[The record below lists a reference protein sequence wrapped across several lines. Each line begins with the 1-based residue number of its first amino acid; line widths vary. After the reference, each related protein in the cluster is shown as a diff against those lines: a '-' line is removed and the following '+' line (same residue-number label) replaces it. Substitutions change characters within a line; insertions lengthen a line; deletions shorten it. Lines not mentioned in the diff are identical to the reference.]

1 MLMKSRIL
9 SIMQICFIYLF
20 ITFNLYAQ
28 VYKDSSFYKLDSFY
42 MSIQKKIDSDTTQNA
57 FRLMLIGLN
66 KAAYLSK
73 SYSKEDTFFKYIR
86 FVYDR
91 WPHEAYYHDFVNDI
105 ATTKHINKVYSVRF
119 PYTYKYMINI
129 RDSIEK
135 TYNKSL
141 QEKLNQLFTS
151 DQKDRLIF
159 DKLLARA
166 NMSTSTLKK
175 EAEKIDRNDLY
186 RINQIDSIIKIHG
199 YPGKSLVGLKYSHYA
214 LIIIQHSQST
224 ELIKYLNVLENS
236 VKKGD
241 LSKGNFA
248 LFIDRL
254 LIGTNRRQLFGTQY
268 QTINGEI
275 LIFPIGNPEYLDER
289 RINFGFIRFKD
300 EFRNLQKN
308 LKNSKS

>member
-1 MLMKSRIL
+1 MNFRIL
-9 SIMQICFIYLF
+9 SIMQVCFIYLF
-20 ITFNLYAQ
+20 ISFNLNGQ
-28 VYKDSSFYKLDSFY
+28 VDKDSSIYKMDSFY
-42 MSIQKKIDSDTTQNA
+42 MSIQKTIDSDTTPNS
-57 FRLMLIGLN
+57 FRLMLTGLN

-73 SYSKEDTFFKYIR
+73 SYSKEDTFFKYIK

-91 WPHEAYYHDFVNDI
+91 WPHEAYYHNFVNDI
-105 ATTKHINKVYSVRF
+105 ATTKHINKVYPMRF
-119 PYTYKYMINI
+119 PYTYKYMIHI

-135 TYNKSL
+135 TYDKSL

-159 DKLLARA
+159 NKLLARA
-166 NMSTSTLKK
+166 NISNNTIKE
-175 EAEKIDRNDLY
+175 EAEKIDQNDLY

-214 LIIIQHSQST
+214 LFIIQHSQSN
-224 ELIKYLNVLENS
+224 ELIKYKNVLENA

-268 QTINGEI
+268 EIINGEI
-275 LIFPIGNPEYLDER
+275 LIFPIGNPEQLDER
-289 RINFGFIRFKD
+289 RINFGFIRFED
-300 EFRNLQKN
+300 ELKCLQKD
-308 LKNSKS
+308 LKKN